1 MLKNKYTKLYNM
13 FDKLITA
20 IQENDL
26 QTIKNNNSITKPIP
40 KDIVYYSY
48 LYNRPQ
54 IVEYF
59 IEKGYFILDEYIHA
73 ILYKDNIEVLSY
85 LLQNDY
91 IEWTPEYLDKS
102 LDVFYFVE
110 YPKKCLEYLKKN
122 DYKVNRNK
130 KLDNLKRN

>member
-1 MLKNKYTKLYNM
+1 MLKSNYTKIYNM
-13 FDKLITA
+13 IDKLITA

-26 QTIKNNNSITKPIP
+26 QTIKDNNSITRPMHI
-40 KDIVYYSY
+40 DIVYYAY

-73 ILYKDNIEVLSY
+73 ILYKDNIDVLSY
-85 LLQNDY
+85 LLKNEY

-102 LDVFYFVE
+102 LDVFHFVDS
-110 YPKKCLEYLKKN
+110 PKKCLEYLKMN
-122 DYKVNRNK
+122 GYKVNRNK
-130 KLDNLKRN
+130 KLDNLK